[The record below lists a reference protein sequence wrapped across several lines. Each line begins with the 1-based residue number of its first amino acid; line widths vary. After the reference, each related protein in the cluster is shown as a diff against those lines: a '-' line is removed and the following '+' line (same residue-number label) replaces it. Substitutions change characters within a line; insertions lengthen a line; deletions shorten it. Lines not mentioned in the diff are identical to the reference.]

1 VGSLVMGC
9 IVDRSCVHRPRPPL
23 RAEDRRL
30 TDKRPVD
37 PRPLRVAVDPATRH
51 AVADLNVATY
61 YLAGRRH
68 SDRYQADPLQ
78 RLRFR
83 SNRHRHVRRGFGG
96 APMRH
101 PVDSGLSTRGTRGG
115 GFVVWTADDDDS
127 WRTMTWSAAV
137 VICVGSVLAVF
148 GLLPLS
154 VHGPLH
160 FYGVM
165 DPLCGATRAVRL
177 ALRGG
182 RCAACCA
189 ERAPAGSGRGGPV
202 LGSLDHRESAPVSN
216 GDTHPR
222 RHRAAA
228 CRRARGE
235 PADALCAADGERVGQ
250 GPPRCPALL
259 ARPSRRG
266 FIESSSNEAGWGRS
280 VTDTYLAT
288 LCKLAPRM
296 CAASSA
302 AWGLPAGLDRPRGA
316 SPAQRSRARP
326 GAALDQRTHVA

>member
-127 WRTMTWSAAV
+127 WRTMTAV

-177 ALRGG
+177 ALRGDLGTSWRYNPVGAPLAALSVLLLVRDGVG
-182 RCAACCA
+182 RFW
-189 ERAPAGSGRGGPV
+189 GRWITV
-202 LGSLDHRESAPVSN
+202 
-216 GDTHPR
+216 
-222 RHRAAA
+222 
-228 CRRARGE
+228 
-235 PADALCAADGERVGQ
+235 RVHLSRTATLTLVGIGLLLVVGLEVNQ
-250 GPPRCPALL
+250 QMHSALL
-259 ARPSRRG
+259 MG
-266 FIESSSNEAGWGRS
+266 S
-280 VTDTYLAT
+280 V
-288 LCKLAPRM
+288 
-296 CAASSA
+296 
-302 AWGLPAGLDRPRGA
+302 
-316 SPAQRSRARP
+316 
-326 GAALDQRTHVA
+326 